1 MPTDRGA
8 RAGGLAVALADAVT
22 PGSLWFGW
30 SGKRAAETSA
40 KATVVE
46 KASVSYAT
54 IDLSDSQYRH
64 YYVGFAN
71 GALWPLL
78 HYRTGLLDY
87 RRDDYEGYRAV
98 NTEFAD
104 KLGPL
109 LKRDDLIWIQ
119 DYQLLLMA
127 AALRRR
133 GVKNRIGFFL
143 HIPFVPPAVL
153 YVLPDAEEIVKAM
166 AAADVIGFQTEG
178 DRRNFLTS
186 AAVILGVTPD
196 EQGRF
201 KYGRREV
208 TTVVTPI
215 GIDADRFSKTAI
227 RSAGRADARRLL
239 ESLDGRLLAIGADR
253 LDYTKGLPQRFAAF
267 GQLLHRHPEHR
278 RHISFL
284 QIAAR
289 SREDVDRY
297 RSLRRELDRQAG
309 DINGQF
315 SDFDWTPL
323 RYMTR
328 AMSRNTL
335 AGFYR
340 VARIGVVTP
349 LRDGMNLVAKEFV
362 AAQDPEDP
370 GVLVLSRFAG
380 AAEEM
385 TEALIVNPYD
395 PDDTADAMHKALTM
409 RHEERIERHAAL
421 LAKVRTNTA
430 ATFCRQFLAYLRG
443 EQEPT
448 PAPAAL
454 IGGRPARPKR
464 STSTRKG

>member
-1 MPTDRGA
+1 MPVPTGRGKP
-8 RAGGLAVALADAVT
+8 AGGLAVALADAVT

-30 SGKRAAETSA
+30 SGKRAPETAAEP
-40 KATVVE
+40 TVVE
-46 KASVSYAT
+46 KGGVSYAT
-54 IDLSDSQYRH
+54 IDLGEADYQH
-64 YYVGFAN
+64 FYVGFSN
-71 GALWPLL
+71 GAIWPLL

-87 RRDDYEGYRAV
+87 RRDDYEGYLAV
-98 NTEFAD
+98 NTAYAER
-104 KLGPL
+104 LGPL
-109 LKRDDLIWIQ
+109 LRPDDLIWVH
-119 DYQLLLMA
+119 DYQLLTMA
-127 AALRRR
+127 AALRKR
-133 GVKNRIGFFL
+133 GVENRIGFFL
-143 HIPFVPPAVL
+143 HTPFVPPAVL
-153 YVLPDAEEIVKAM
+153 HVLPNAEEIVKAM
-166 AAADVIGFQTEG
+166 AAADVIGFHTEG
-178 DRRNFLTS
+178 DRRNFLTA
-186 AAVILGVTPD
+186 AAVILGIAPD
-196 EQGRF
+196 ECGRF
-201 KYGRREV
+201 SYGPREV
-208 TTVVTPI
+208 TTVVVPI
-215 GIDADRFSKTAI
+215 GIDADRFTKTAI
-227 RSAGRADARRLL
+227 RSVQRAEARRLL

-267 GQLLHRHPEHR
+267 GQLLDKHPEHR

-284 QIAAR
+284 QVAAR

-297 RSLRRELDRQAG
+297 RTLRRELDRKAG

-315 SDFDWTPL
+315 SDFDWAPL

-340 VARIGVVTP
+340 LARIGVVTP

-395 PDDTADAMHKALTM
+395 PDDTADAMHRALTM
-409 RHEERIERHAAL
+409 KRAERIERHQAL

-430 ATFCRQFLAYLRG
+430 AAFCQNFLAYLRG
-443 EQEPT
+443 EREPGK
-448 PAPAAL
+448 APEVI
-454 IGGRPARPKR
+454 IGGIPAQPAR
-464 STSTRKG
+464 RKG